1 MTDQRVFT
9 KRMTVEEMAEQS
21 RKATAEGMRELAAD
35 DKAFA
40 TRKQQASVYEDDSDC
55 DWESQDAFK
64 TGREIEM
71 LESRVRYLTLDLTNA
86 KVDIDDA
93 NLKIEEL
100 KTQITPFKRV
110 NDELTYLK
118 SSLARA
124 LKDTWGMNKNQL
136 ELRFK
141 LFREEANEHAALCNA
156 SIGKIE
162 LDEVKQ
168 GMLRV
173 LNSERRRVL
182 ATEKTFKWVIL
193 VAQAKEMTLW
203 SCTWLAVFMVVV
215 AVLYKILI

>member
-21 RKATAEGMRELAAD
+21 RKATAEGMRELAAAAA
-35 DKAFA
+35 AFA
-40 TRKQQASVYEDDSDC
+40 TRKQRASEYEDSDC
-55 DWESQDAFK
+55 DWESEHDSPKLASVEK
-64 TGREIEM
+64 
-71 LESRVRYLTLDLTNA
+71 LESRIHYLTLDLTNA
-86 KVDIDDA
+86 KVEVDDA

-100 KTQITPFKRV
+100 TLQMTPFRRV
-110 NDELTYLK
+110 NDELTYIK
-118 SSLARA
+118 SSLTRA
-124 LKDTWGMNKNQL
+124 LKDTGGMNKNQL

-173 LNSERRRVL
+173 LNSERRKIL
-182 ATEKTFKWVIL
+182 ATEKSFKWVIL
-193 VAQAKEMTLW
+193 VAQLKELMLW

-215 AVLYKILI
+215 AVLYKVLV

>member
-21 RKATAEGMRELAAD
+21 RKATAEGMRELAAAAA
-35 DKAFA
+35 AFA
-40 TRKQQASVYEDDSDC
+40 TRKQSTVYEDSDC
-55 DWESQDAFK
+55 DWESEHDSPKMAS
-64 TGREIEM
+64 IEK
-71 LESRVRYLTLDLTNA
+71 LESRIHYLTLDLTNA
-86 KVDIDDA
+86 TVELDDA
-93 NLKIEEL
+93 NLKIEQL
-100 KTQITPFKRV
+100 SLLMTPFRRV

-118 SSLARA
+118 SSLTRA
-124 LKDTWGMNKNQL
+124 LKDTGGMNKNQL

-156 SIGKIE
+156 SIGRIE

-173 LNSERRRVL
+173 LNSERRRIL
-182 ATEKTFKWVIL
+182 ATEKSFKWVIL
-193 VAQAKEMTLW
+193 VAQLKELTLW

-215 AVLYKILI
+215 ATLYKVLA

>member
-21 RKATAEGMRELAAD
+21 RKATAEGMRELAAAAA
-35 DKAFA
+35 AFA
-40 TRKQQASVYEDDSDC
+40 TRKQQPSVYEDSDC
-55 DWESQDAFK
+55 DWESEHESPKMAS
-64 TGREIEM
+64 IEK
-71 LESRVRYLTLDLTNA
+71 LESRIHYLTLDLTNA
-86 KVDIDDA
+86 TVELDDA
-93 NLKIEEL
+93 NLKIDQL
-100 KTQITPFKRV
+100 SLQMTPFRRV

-118 SSLARA
+118 SSLTRA
-124 LKDTWGMNKNQL
+124 LKDTGGMNKNQL

-156 SIGKIE
+156 SIGRIE

-173 LNSERRRVL
+173 LNSERRRIL
-182 ATEKTFKWVIL
+182 ATEKSFKWVIF
-193 VAQAKEMTLW
+193 VAHLKELTLW

-215 AVLYKILI
+215 AILYKMLL

>member
-21 RKATAEGMRELAAD
+21 RKATAEGMRELAAAAA
-35 DKAFA
+35 AFA
-40 TRKQQASVYEDDSDC
+40 TRKQSTVYEDSDC
-55 DWESQDAFK
+55 DWESEHDSPKMAS
-64 TGREIEM
+64 IEK
-71 LESRVRYLTLDLTNA
+71 LESRIHYLTLDLTNA
-86 KVDIDDA
+86 TVELDDA
-93 NLKIEEL
+93 NLKIDQL
-100 KTQITPFKRV
+100 SLQMTPFRRV

-118 SSLARA
+118 SSLTRA
-124 LKDTWGMNKNQL
+124 LKDTGGMNKNQL

-156 SIGKIE
+156 SIGRIE

-173 LNSERRRVL
+173 LNSERRRIL
-182 ATEKTFKWVIL
+182 ATEKSFKWVIL
-193 VAQAKEMTLW
+193 VAQLKELTLW

-215 AVLYKILI
+215 AILYKVLV

>member
-21 RKATAEGMRELAAD
+21 RKATAEGMRELAAAAA
-35 DKAFA
+35 AFA
-40 TRKQQASVYEDDSDC
+40 TRKQSSVYEDSDC
-55 DWESQDAFK
+55 DWESEHDSPKMASVEK
-64 TGREIEM
+64 
-71 LESRVRYLTLDLTNA
+71 LESRIHYLTLDLTNA
-86 KVDIDDA
+86 TVELDDA
-93 NLKIEEL
+93 NLKIEQL
-100 KTQITPFKRV
+100 NLQMTPFRRV

-118 SSLARA
+118 SSLTRA
-124 LKDTWGMNKNQL
+124 LKDTGGMNKNQL

-156 SIGKIE
+156 SIGRIE

-173 LNSERRRVL
+173 LNSERRRIL
-182 ATEKTFKWVIL
+182 ATEKSFKWVIL
-193 VAQAKEMTLW
+193 VAQLKELTLW

-215 AVLYKILI
+215 AVLYKVLL

>member
-21 RKATAEGMRELAAD
+21 RKATAEGMRELAAAAA
-35 DKAFA
+35 AFA
-40 TRKQQASVYEDDSDC
+40 TRKQSTVYEDSDC
-55 DWESQDAFK
+55 DWESEHDSPKLASVEK
-64 TGREIEM
+64 
-71 LESRVRYLTLDLTNA
+71 LESRIHYLTLDLTNA
-86 KVDIDDA
+86 KVEVDDA

-100 KTQITPFKRV
+100 TLQMTPFRRV
-110 NDELTYLK
+110 NDELTYIK
-118 SSLARA
+118 SSLTRA
-124 LKDTWGMNKNQL
+124 LKDTGGMNKNQL

-173 LNSERRRVL
+173 LNSERRKIL
-182 ATEKTFKWVIL
+182 ATEKSFKWVIL
-193 VAQAKEMTLW
+193 VAQLKELMLW

-215 AVLYKILI
+215 AVLYKVLV